1 MQGVPATHRSPGRWR
16 ELSPAARRYLLH
28 LALLT
33 LSLSI
38 VVLYYNL
45 AVLALGYQRHF
56 LGMLNTVTQAA
67 AALLSLPLW
76 FSVQRIGLRTA
87 LLASAVLHAAS
98 VLLFAVWPD
107 AAPLLASAALMGVA
121 AVIAQVAAAPFMMRI
136 SSETTRDFLF
146 SASAAVAIGLNGIG
160 NLGAGFLSDALGDV
174 LAAAPDSGLVYRA
187 AFAIAGC
194 GALLSIAP
202 LLLIRQPARENAA
215 GRDDVRE
222 TEPGRAD
229 PPDAA
234 SLHLVTVWSY
244 RHRLVPEPLQLVL
257 RNRAFLITLLI
268 PPFLISWGAALLI
281 PYLNL
286 YFRERFGVDNRTLG
300 ALFAAFDVATGVAAL
315 AGPALAARWG
325 KMRTVVLTRALGVP
339 MLLLLGMAGELWLAV
354 AAALIR
360 VVLFNMAAP
369 LYDAY
374 AMERTSEQARPFVI
388 GLLGGAYSAGF
399 LIAPLMS
406 TAVQE
411 RYGFGPL
418 FAATT
423 MLYAVAV
430 LLTWWF
436 FVRGAASRAP

>member
-1 MQGVPATHRSPGRWR
+1 MQGMPATHRAPGRWR

-45 AVLALGYQRHF
+45 AVLALGYQRNF
-56 LGMLNTVTQAA
+56 LGILNTVTQAA

-76 FSVQRIGLRTA
+76 FGVQRIGLRSA
-87 LLASAVLHAAS
+87 LLASAALHAAS

-121 AVIAQVAAAPFMMRI
+121 AVIAQVVAAPFMMRI
-136 SSETTRDFLF
+136 SGETTRDFLF
-146 SASAAVAIGLNGIG
+146 SASAAIAIGLNGIG
-160 NLGAGFLSDALGDV
+160 NLGAGFLTDALGGV
-174 LAAAPDSGLVYRA
+174 LAAAPESGLVYRA
-187 AFAIAGC
+187 AFTIAGC

-202 LLLIRQPARENAA
+202 LLLIREPARENAA
-215 GRDDVRE
+215 GRDDE
-222 TEPGRAD
+222 GEAGSAD
-229 PPDAA
+229 PPGAA
-234 SLHLVTVWSY
+234 LTHHATVWSSRY
-244 RHRLVPEPLQLVL
+244 RLVPEPLRLVL
-257 RNRAFLITLLI
+257 RNPAFLIKLLL
-268 PPFLISWGAALLI
+268 PPFFISWGAALLI

-286 YFRERFGVDNRTLG
+286 YFRERFGIDSRTLG

-315 AGPALAARWG
+315 AGPALAARLG

-339 MLLLLGMAGELWLAV
+339 MLLLLGMAGELWLAA

-406 TAVQE
+406 TAVQD

-423 MLYAVAV
+423 VLYAFAV
-430 LLTWWF
+430 VLTWWF
-436 FVRGAASRAP
+436 FVRDPASRAS